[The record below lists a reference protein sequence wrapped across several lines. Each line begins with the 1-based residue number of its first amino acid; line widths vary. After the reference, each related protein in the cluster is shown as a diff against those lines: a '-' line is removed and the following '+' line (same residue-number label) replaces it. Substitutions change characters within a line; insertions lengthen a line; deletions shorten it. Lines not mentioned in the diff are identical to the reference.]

1 VEERHDRMEVV
12 MEMLMSKFDKNIS
25 RQGVPSC
32 KEKEVEMPTIKAIV
46 NYKSVS
52 DNSEDKKNE
61 FSKADDQKVVMK
73 LVKNQ

>member
-1 VEERHDRMEVV
+1 VEGRHDRMKVV

-46 NYKSVS
+46 NYKSAS
-52 DNSEDKKNE
+52 DHSEDKKRMS
-61 FSKADDQKVVMK
+61 FQRLMIRK
-73 LVKNQ
+73 LL